1 MTTVRSA
8 SRRIGFLVFP
18 GFQILDLTGPLA
30 AFQTANGVA
39 DNEQYTLHTI
49 SEHGGPVESSS
60 GLSVITEKALGV
72 AFDTVVIA
80 GGGGFL
86 SIATVPSH
94 CETIR
99 TLSKCARRMTSV
111 CTGAFLLASAGLLD
125 GRRATTHWRYAS
137 LLQRQYP
144 GTRIEADHIFV
155 KDGPVWS
162 SAGVTTGIDLALAL
176 IEEDLGVEIS
186 RAVAKDLVMYHRR
199 PGGQSQ
205 FSEMLDL
212 EPSSARIARALAYAR
227 EHLADRLS
235 VETLADA
242 ASMSTRHF
250 GRAFR
255 AETGETPARAI
266 ERLRVEAA
274 RVRVE
279 NSTEP
284 LEMVGAS
291 VGLTDPETMRRA
303 FVRIYGV
310 PPQVIRRASQTR
322 RSGT

>member
-1 MTTVRSA
+1 
-8 SRRIGFLVFP
+8 
-18 GFQILDLTGPLA
+18 
-30 AFQTANGVA
+30 
-39 DNEQYTLHTI
+39 
-49 SEHGGPVESSS
+49 
-60 GLSVITEKALGV
+60 
-72 AFDTVVIA
+72 
-80 GGGGFL
+80 
-86 SIATVPSH
+86 
-94 CETIR
+94 
-99 TLSKCARRMTSV
+99 MTSV
-111 CTGAFLLASAGLLD
+111 CTGAFLLASAGLLE

-137 LLQRQYP
+137 LLQRQHP
-144 GTRIEADHIFV
+144 GTRVEADHIFV
-155 KDGPVWS
+155 KDGSVWS
-162 SAGVTTGIDLALAL
+162 SAGVTTGIDLSLAL
-176 IEEDLGVEIS
+176 IEEDLGVDIS

-227 EHLADRLS
+227 EHLANRLS

-279 NSTEP
+279 SGTEP
-284 LEMVGAS
+284 LELVGAMVGFA
-291 VGLTDPETMRRA
+291 DPETMRRA

-310 PPQVIRRASQTR
+310 PPQAIRRAAQTR
-322 RSGT
+322 RSEA